1 MCAVFIATLTAL
13 PQAARAQAYP
23 SKPIR
28 IIVPQGPGG
37 TSDLL
42 SRAVAQ
48 KLNDAFGQ
56 QVVVDNRPGANGI
69 IGTEMGA
76 KAAADG
82 YTLTFGSSPTHAIN
96 PGLYRKLSYDPLAD
110 FAPIGMLGRPL
121 YAVIAHPAIAT
132 NIKDFIETAK
142 MKPGTLNF
150 GAGSSNAWI
159 GTELFAAAA
168 GIKLLHVPYKSNSQA
183 LIDLVGGRVDVMIE
197 PVMSALPQIQSGK
210 VSALAVTKQTRLA
223 ILPAIPTLTESG
235 VPYKLTPW
243 AAMYAPAGTPNDI
256 VRRLNAE
263 IVKMLKMSDVIERFS
278 ALGFEPEASTPEQL
292 GAFTQQEIA
301 EYGRIIKE
309 IGIPMQ

>member
-1 MCAVFIATLTAL
+1 MLFAAFAIL
-13 PQAARAQAYP
+13 PQAAFAQAYP

-28 IIVPQGPGG
+28 LIVPQGPGG

-42 SRAVAQ
+42 SRTVAQ

-96 PGLYRKLSYDPLAD
+96 PGLYRKLSYDPLTD

-121 YAVIAHPAIAT
+121 YAVIAHPGVAT
-132 NIKDFIETAK
+132 NIKDFIGTAK
-142 MKPGTLNF
+142 ANAGKFNF

-159 GTELFAAAA
+159 GTELFATAA
-168 GIKLLHVPYKSNSQA
+168 GIKLSHVPYKSNSQA

-197 PVMSALPQIQSGK
+197 PVMSALPHIQAGK
-210 VSALAVTKQTRLA
+210 VSALAVTTQVRLA
-223 ILPAIPTLTESG
+223 ILPAVPTLTESG

-243 AAMYAPAGTPNDI
+243 AAIYAPANTPIEI
-256 VRRLNAE
+256 VVRLNGE
-263 IVKMLKMSDVIERFS
+263 IVKMLKMPDVIARF
-278 ALGFEPEASTPEQL
+278 ATLGFEPEASTPEQL
-292 GAFTQQEIA
+292 GAFTRQEIA

-309 IGIPMQ
+309 IGIPLQ